1 MMTAVTHR
9 QTALD
14 TLAALPAYIET
25 AERVIPGAAQGHERK
40 LLVASEM
47 AGHEEQ
53 LALDARVASAKSAV
67 IDAAVAY
74 LKAMEIAS
82 AEAMALGIGAP
93 MATMPSLAPQAQ
105 APQSPTPIRGGRRVP
120 SDTSAVTR
128 GGH

>member
-14 TLAALPAYIET
+14 TLTALPTYIET

-40 LLVASEM
+40 LLVVSEM

-53 LALDARVASAKSAV
+53 LALDARVATAKSAV

-74 LKAMEIAS
+74 LKAMELAG

-93 MATMPSLAPQAQ
+93 GAAMTSMSTQAQ
-105 APQSPTPIRGGRRVP
+105 SPQSPRPIQGGRRMP
-120 SDTSAVTR
+120 SEASAVTK
-128 GGH
+128 GGR